1 MTAEP
6 HHATIQY
13 PGGIRARMTWGGSGH
28 AADVFALSETGGTL
42 VDLGT
47 VVAPEP
53 DVLCRAELRIEHPA
67 GAWAVRLASAI
78 FDEPRGLLW
87 DSAGLLV
94 VGYGFV
100 TYALGARDGQLRW
113 HHRSGSPLVA
123 ILGSSRLDHVLVQAE
138 VETFALEADGSVAW
152 RLAHSDVVTAAELV
166 GGRLV
171 ITSYAGEVR
180 ALDAGT
186 GLAVAARG

>member
-6 HHATIQY
+6 RHATIQY
-13 PGGIRARMTWGGSGH
+13 PGGIRARMTWGGSGQ
-28 AADVFALSETGGTL
+28 AAEVYALSETGGTL
-42 VDLGT
+42 VDHGT
-47 VVAPEP
+47 LVSPEP
-53 DVLCRAELRIEHPA
+53 DVLCRAEIRAEGPA
-67 GAWAVRLASAI
+67 GAWAVRLASPI

-94 VGYGFV
+94 IGYGFV
-100 TYALGARDGQLRW
+100 TYGLGARDGQLRW

-138 VETFALEADGSVAW
+138 VETFAVEADGAVAW
-152 RLAHSDVVTAAELV
+152 RLAHSDVVIAAELV

-180 ALDAGT
+180 ALDPGT
-186 GLAVAARG
+186 GLPVAARG